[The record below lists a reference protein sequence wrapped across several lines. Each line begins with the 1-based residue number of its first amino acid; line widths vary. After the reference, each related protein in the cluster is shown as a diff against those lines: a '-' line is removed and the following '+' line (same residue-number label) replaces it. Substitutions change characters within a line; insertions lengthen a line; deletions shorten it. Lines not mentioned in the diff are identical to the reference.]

1 MLAKEGVAVPM
12 ADLFGVAGRVLL
24 VGARLAPA
32 YRARIES
39 LLELVDTF
47 DRQVEIFERE
57 VRTKLAGHA
66 GYQATQQIPGV
77 GETLAALFVAEIGDV
92 KRFSSPAHLCS
103 WAGLTPRHCES
114 DTTLHRGPI
123 TKQGSRLVRS
133 SRGRSSPTSGKGHQA
148 PERLRPDQRQPR
160 RHLRS
165 EEGGPGGCGKKD
177 PHARLL
183 RLARRHPPL
192 QGYPRRRE
200 RDRAPP
206 GA

>member
-160 RHLRS
+160 RHPTS
-165 EEGGPGGCGKKD
+165 EEGGPGGC
-177 PHARLL
+177 
-183 RLARRHPPL
+183 
-192 QGYPRRRE
+192 
-200 RDRAPP
+200 
-206 GA
+206 